1 MLIINTEGPAN
12 SLKKRYFTI
21 QQVMSKYDEILS
33 IKILYHKN
41 VILTRTMDTLFYRGR
56 SLAFKKN
63 IYSYEMKVCVLGFIY
78 SFLSRYQG
86 VWKLKPLLSS
96 IIPGIANVFDAYFK
110 FIFSFIYLMIFMTG
124 RGP

>member
-12 SLKKRYFTI
+12 SLKKKYFTI

-96 IIPGIANVFDAYFK
+96 IIPGIANVFDAYF
-110 FIFSFIYLMIFMTG
+110 
-124 RGP
+124 

>member
-1 MLIINTEGPAN
+1 
-12 SLKKRYFTI
+12 
-21 QQVMSKYDEILS
+21 MSKYDEILS

-41 VILTRTMDTLFYRGR
+41 IILTRTTDTLFYRGR
-56 SLAFKKN
+56 SLAFKKKL
-63 IYSYEMKVCVLGFIY
+63 YSYEMKVCVLGFIY

-96 IIPGIANVFDAYFK
+96 IIPGIENVFDAYFK

-124 RGP
+124 RGVDKPLK

>member
-1 MLIINTEGPAN
+1 
-12 SLKKRYFTI
+12 
-21 QQVMSKYDEILS
+21 MSKYDEILS

-78 SFLSRYQG
+78 SFHSLYQG
-86 VWKLKPLLSS
+86 ALKLKPLLSS
-96 IIPGIANVFDAYFK
+96 IIPGIENVFDAYF
-110 FIFSFIYLMIFMTG
+110 
-124 RGP
+124 

>member
-1 MLIINTEGPAN
+1 
-12 SLKKRYFTI
+12 
-21 QQVMSKYDEILS
+21 MSKYDEILS

-41 VILTRTMDTLFYRGR
+41 VILTRTMDTLFIEGGVWH
-56 SLAFKKN
+56 LKKL
-63 IYSYEMKVCVLGFIY
+63 YSYEMKVCVLGFIY

-96 IIPGIANVFDAYFK
+96 IIPGIANVFDVYFK

>member
-41 VILTRTMDTLFYRGR
+41 VILTRTMDTLFFIEGGVWH
-56 SLAFKKN
+56 LKKN
-63 IYSYEMKVCVLGFIY
+63 YIVMK
-78 SFLSRYQG
+78 
-86 VWKLKPLLSS
+86 
-96 IIPGIANVFDAYFK
+96 
-110 FIFSFIYLMIFMTG
+110 
-124 RGP
+124 

>member
-1 MLIINTEGPAN
+1 
-12 SLKKRYFTI
+12 
-21 QQVMSKYDEILS
+21 MSKYDEILS

-63 IYSYEMKVCVLGFIY
+63 IYSYEMNVCVLGFIY

-96 IIPGIANVFDAYFK
+96 IIPGIENVFDAYFK
-110 FIFSFIYLMIFMTG
+110 FIFSFINLMIFMTG